1 MAAFSLSSISSFFS
15 NFANNRT
22 ASVVGI
28 DIGSSAIKVVQV
40 RRDRGKAILETYGA
54 IALGP
59 YAGIEV
65 GRATNLPVDKVL
77 EALKDV
83 LREANVNA
91 QDAAL
96 SIPYSA
102 SLVSVVRVPE
112 VSEKQ
117 LAQMMP
123 IEARKYIPVPIGEVM
138 LDWFIVPP
146 EGQSRAA
153 NTADDTSKKM
163 SVLLVAIHNDT
174 IAKYRSI
181 VEGAALN
188 ASFFEI
194 EVFSSVRASLDHGI
208 APIGVLDF
216 GAATTKLYIVERGI
230 VRESHIINR
239 GSQDITLAI
248 SQALG
253 LTVGQAEE
261 LKRTKGLT
269 DKGQP
274 ELVKSTEL
282 TLQFVTSE
290 INRVILAYE
299 ARMNV
304 SIEQIVCVGG
314 GSTLKGFGAFASG
327 RLDAN
332 VTLADPFGKT
342 EAPAFLDEVLKE
354 AGPEFSVAV
363 GLALRR
369 LQELS

>member
-1 MAAFSLSSISSFFS
+1 MAAFSLSSLSSLFS
-15 NFANNRT
+15 NFAKDRSE
-22 ASVVGI
+22 SVVGI
-28 DIGSSAIKVVQV
+28 DIGSSAIKVVQL
-40 RRDRGKAILETYGA
+40 RREKGKAILETYGA

-59 YAGIEV
+59 YGGIEV
-65 GRATNLPVDKVL
+65 GRATNLAVDKIL

-83 LREANVNA
+83 LREANVNGR
-91 QDAAL
+91 DASL

-102 SLVSVVRVPE
+102 SLVSVIRVPE

-117 LAQMMP
+117 LAQMIP
-123 IEARKYIPVPIGEVM
+123 LEARKYIPVPIGEVM
-138 LDWFIVPP
+138 LDWFVVPD
-146 EGQSRAA
+146 EAQSRAA
-153 NTADDTSKKM
+153 NAQDDATKKM

-208 APIGVLDF
+208 APIGVLDV

-253 LTVGQAEE
+253 ITIGQAEE
-261 LKRTKGLT
+261 LKRTKGLS

-274 ELVKSTEL
+274 ELIKSIEL
-282 TLQFVTSE
+282 TLQFVTNE
-290 INRVILAYE
+290 ISRVILAYE
-299 ARMNV
+299 ARMNT
-304 SIEQIVCVGG
+304 SIENIVCVGG
-314 GSTLKGFGAFASG
+314 GATLKGFQEFAAG
-327 RLDAN
+327 KLDAT

-342 EAPAFLDEVLKE
+342 QSPAFLDEVLKE

-369 LQELS
+369 LQELA

>member
-1 MAAFSLSSISSFFS
+1 MAAFSLSSLTSLFS
-15 NFANNRT
+15 NLAKDKT

-28 DIGSSAIKVVQV
+28 DVGSSAIKVVQL
-40 RRDRGKAILETYGA
+40 RREKGKAVLETYGA

-59 YAGIEV
+59 YAGVEV
-65 GRATNLPVDKVL
+65 GRATNLPVDKLL

-91 QDAAL
+91 TDVAL

-102 SLVSVVRVPE
+102 SLVSVVHVPQ

-123 IEARKYIPVPIGEVM
+123 LEARKYIPVPLGEVM
-138 LDWFIVPP
+138 LDWFVIP
-146 EGQSRAA
+146 EEAQSRMPEAA
-153 NTADDTSKKM
+153 NEAAKKM

-181 VEGAALN
+181 VDGAALKG
-188 ASFFEI
+188 SFFEI
-194 EVFSSVRASLDHGI
+194 EVFSSVRSSLDHGI
-208 APIGVLDF
+208 APIGVLDM

-253 LTVGQAEE
+253 QTIGQAEE
-261 LKRTKGLT
+261 LKRVKGLADPT
-269 DKGQP
+269 QP
-274 ELVKSTEL
+274 ELIRSIEL
-282 TLQFVTSE
+282 TLQYLVNE
-290 INRVILAYE
+290 IGRVILAYE
-299 ARMNV
+299 SRMHV
-304 SIEQIVCVGG
+304 SIDRIVCAGG
-314 GSTLKGFGAFASG
+314 GSTLKGFPQFAGAK
-327 RLDAN
+327 LDAE
-332 VTLADPFGKT
+332 VVLADPFGKT
-342 EAPAFLDEVLKE
+342 EAPAFLADVLKE
-354 AGPEFSVAV
+354 AGPEFSVAI